1 MIFTMRCETGRIFTE
16 FLCQIGRMSS
26 DVRDRRAFVN
36 EPRVMVEPAR

>member
-16 FLCQIGRMSS
+16 CQIGRMSS